1 MSKFFYGKGTYRP
14 KIWPEKH
21 QLRRV
26 WLKISR
32 DINSE
37 KKHREKDKRIEMRKS
52 RFCKTGKRK
61 NLTERLKK
69 NEDLKEILTM
79 I

>member
-1 MSKFFYGKGTYRP
+1 MARETPIETSMVENLKRYKFG
-14 KIWPEKH
+14 EKT
-21 QLRRV
+21 Q
-26 WLKISR
+26 
-32 DINSE
+32 
-37 KKHREKDKRIEMRKS
+37 REKDKRIEMRKS